1 MAGQSIRVAMAKAGI
16 VRDVI
21 FWPLLFI
28 LPKGCCAGRHS
39 CLFHVQAETAI
50 CDWLSDLCRTS
61 ASI

>member
-28 LPKGCCAGRHS
+28 LPNGRHS

-50 CDWLSDLCRTS
+50 RDWLSDLCRTS